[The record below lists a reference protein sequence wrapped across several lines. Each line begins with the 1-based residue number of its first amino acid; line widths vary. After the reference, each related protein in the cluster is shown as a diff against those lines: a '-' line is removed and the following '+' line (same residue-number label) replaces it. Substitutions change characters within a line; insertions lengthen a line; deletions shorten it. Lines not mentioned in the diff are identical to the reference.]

1 MWFKFFCHAQIT
13 ERLILTCISCQIE
26 QTNYGMNIQYRNET
40 QKFLVQYSQYGKLI
54 RENIFEVCRPLL
66 LLLLSLLFKSEN
78 SQFHKKANYQ
88 VVSIKSLWLQH
99 SMSYH
104 QAIKVLVV
112 ELLFLFFSFLLKISQ
127 YQITGVKSTSVR
139 WQ

>member
-1 MWFKFFCHAQIT
+1 M
-13 ERLILTCISCQIE
+13 LTCISCQIE

-40 QKFLVQYSQYGKLI
+40 QKFLVQYSRYGKLI